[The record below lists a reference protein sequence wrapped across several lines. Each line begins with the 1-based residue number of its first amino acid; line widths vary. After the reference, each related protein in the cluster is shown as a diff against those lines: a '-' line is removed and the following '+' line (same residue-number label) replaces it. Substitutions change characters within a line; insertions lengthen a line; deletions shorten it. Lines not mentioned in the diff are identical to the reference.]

1 MEFIAAQA
9 FLDEKHEGPEALAH
23 NNNNIYAL
31 GRIGKHNVVMAAL
44 PKSSYGTISAA
55 VVARDMVHSFPNI
68 RIGLMVGVGGG
79 APSRK
84 HDIRLGDV
92 VVGCPSGNIQ
102 YEYGKTIQ
110 NQAFVE
116 IGHLNQPPQSLLT
129 AVGGLEAEYGLDGH
143 RINEDIENVLNR
155 RPRLHKTH
163 SLPISRADRL
173 YKSDFTHPPTSSTDC
188 SETCS
193 TAHLVPRHELIDDE
207 DNPAIHYGMIACSNH
222 FMKDATKRDKLSS
235 EINVLCFEMEAAG
248 LMKHFPCLVIR
259 GICENADTHKKKA
272 WQRFAAMTAAAYAKD
287 LLFQL
292 VPSRIELETRR
303 AKQIEGIRKWLDPP
317 DTSVNINN
325 ARSLRHKGTCRW
337 IFQLQALQEWNS
349 GSRQHLWL
357 HGLASCGKT
366 ILSTTLLDFL
376 LSEGDRVVLQDKA
389 DGMFRWEGCQ
399 LDALE
404 GCLNLEEIEEA
415 LKSLPRDLN
424 EMYCRVLESIP
435 KPRKDKT
442 ILFLQFLLYSEE
454 PLTLTQAVDLLA
466 IRQQGFNP
474 IYRMPDPTGI
484 PLYCPSLV
492 SVIEV
497 DLGPHGQNHQVIQLA
512 HFSVKEFLLGCHWE
526 EFRLINASISM
537 THKLL
542 VYLMRSPKIPFN
554 RPSSDDLYPQAAQWT
569 TYAQLAESVEN
580 IAQEAA
586 EFFQNDKYLQR
597 WVDTSRLFEEGG
609 ETDNYMTSS
618 LAIQDLRRTA
628 LSCAC
633 GLGLRETTKVL
644 ISRGVDLE
652 IPVECNIAISA
663 CALSGLFDIA
673 QLLLDRGVDI
683 NAVTEGCNPLQVAA
697 VIDKQTRF
705 GSALLAA
712 THRRHTSVVRL
723 LLEKGADYEVADNLQ
738 QSNSMAFENTRFKYM
753 NRPKNGEDPLTVASK
768 LGHIEIAQLL
778 QKYRKPCNRP
788 GTSWSRALATAIIRD
803 HYHIIEMFVE
813 AGADIN
819 APVEE
824 YGSLLNLALEKRRLK
839 LIMNPERSKTPG
851 VRAPRSEPFQLPSFQ
866 NSPKVRQIVS

>member
-1 MEFIAAQA
+1 M
-9 FLDEKHEGPEALAH
+9 
-23 NNNNIYAL
+23 
-31 GRIGKHNVVMAAL
+31 
-44 PKSSYGTISAA
+44 
-55 VVARDMVHSFPNI
+55 
-68 RIGLMVGVGGG
+68 
-79 APSRK
+79 
-84 HDIRLGDV
+84 
-92 VVGCPSGNIQ
+92 
-102 YEYGKTIQ
+102 
-110 NQAFVE
+110 
-116 IGHLNQPPQSLLT
+116 
-129 AVGGLEAEYGLDGH
+129 
-143 RINEDIENVLNR
+143 
-155 RPRLHKTH
+155 
-163 SLPISRADRL
+163 
-173 YKSDFTHPPTSSTDC
+173 
-188 SETCS
+188 
-193 TAHLVPRHELIDDE
+193 
-207 DNPAIHYGMIACSNH
+207 
-222 FMKDATKRDKLSS
+222 
-235 EINVLCFEMEAAG
+235 
-248 LMKHFPCLVIR
+248 
-259 GICENADTHKKKA
+259 
-272 WQRFAAMTAAAYAKD
+272 
-287 LLFQL
+287 
-292 VPSRIELETRR
+292 
-303 AKQIEGIRKWLDPP
+303 
-317 DTSVNINN
+317 
-325 ARSLRHKGTCRW
+325 
-337 IFQLQALQEWNS
+337 
-349 GSRQHLWL
+349 
-357 HGLASCGKT
+357 
-366 ILSTTLLDFL
+366 
-376 LSEGDRVVLQDKA
+376 
-389 DGMFRWEGCQ
+389 
-399 LDALE
+399 E

-697 VIDKQTRF
+697 GQNNHQMVKFLLARGADPNSRGFTKHPWEDIYGLPLSQASTRGQSEMVKLLLGYGADVNASTTGGTPLLLAAAEGRDTVARLPLEAGAKVDLCSVDNRSPLVEASRQGHTNVVRLLLDNHAVIDKQTRF

-839 LIMNPERSKTPG
+839 VARILWRNGADASIPCVVKIGDKTERMNAVTFPRHLELDEIADLISKVPTSRYG
-851 VRAPRSEPFQLPSFQ
+851 RKRRASNDLMY
-866 NSPKVRQIVS
+866 